1 MKWNEKNG
9 PNGDVKNVS
18 LNCLLREG
26 RRDGVPKKEVKQME
40 KELKELEKLRV
51 CELIDVWEVP
61 MAWVNEGGVCVRRN
75 DISLGLVSTTGR
87 KNEKKS
93 VKALALK
100 DRLILCGRDEEK
112 HQVTGSSDG
121 RMQRKATSGI
131 SWKPRIRYW
140 QA

>member
-1 MKWNEKNG
+1 
-9 PNGDVKNVS
+9 
-18 LNCLLREG
+18 
-26 RRDGVPKKEVKQME
+26 ME

-112 HQVTGSSDG
+112 HLLMEECRGNVVDLSRPLSLSQQMIPLHQSLSKIQG
-121 RMQRKATSGI
+121 RGNEVDFVRVH
-131 SWKPRIRYW
+131 
-140 QA
+140 